1 MITDPAAA
9 GGLRLADDLPEPTP
23 QHSECVIELRAFS
36 INYGETIL
44 IKQRPEGWR
53 PGQDVAGVVVKQAA
67 DGGSG
72 PAQISISDFY
82 SQAWNARIVGFVSP
96 VPEETKGEDLAI
108 LAALVADGRLR
119 PKIGLV
125 LPWEQTADAFAA
137 LTNRSF
143 RGKAVLT
150 C

>member
-1 MITDPAAA
+1 MVQRWRDGAQLVLGRRHSGA
-9 GGLRLADDLPEPTP
+9 GPDRLCT
-23 QHSECVIELRAFS
+23 H
-36 INYGETIL
+36 
-44 IKQRPEGWR
+44 
-53 PGQDVAGVVVKQAA
+53 AA

>member
-1 MITDPAAA
+1 VAARPPGRARRPRRGRRAARRGRVPRAPGPA
-9 GGLRLADDLPEPTP
+9 GGR
-23 QHSECVIELRAFS
+23 
-36 INYGETIL
+36 
-44 IKQRPEGWR
+44 
-53 PGQDVAGVVVKQAA
+53 
-67 DGGSG
+67 G
-72 PAQISISDFY
+72 PAEISISDFY
-82 SQAWNARIVGFVSP
+82 SQAWNARIIGFVSP

-125 LPWEQTADAFAA
+125 LPWEQTAAAFTA
-137 LTNRSF
+137 LTSRSF